1 MWEFVILGVGF
12 IVAVIFFFMGSY
24 IGFPIFLIGLSV
36 GFLILQIPFI
46 GLPFISS
53 LFGFIAV
60 AGVALLGAPLF
71 LSPFTGLGG
80 FMAIISLLTLGIG
93 FFGMFGVPLLTQF
106 AIPMLMVSSPL
117 LALGGG
123 GPIGLIA
130 LLGTFLGSGFLFI

>member
-12 IVAVIFFFMGSY
+12 IIAMICFFMGSY
-24 IGFPIFLIGLSV
+24 IGFPIFLIGLSI
-36 GFLILQIPFI
+36 GFFILLIPFI
-46 GLPFISS
+46 GLPFLAS
-53 LFGFIAV
+53 LIGFMLV
-60 AGVALLGAPLF
+60 TGLSLLLSPIL